1 LAVAI
6 NNIHL
11 VTEAREALAQVEE
24 LNARLTKERWEQ
36 ALQQTPVSGYVYT
49 PDTLTPT
56 VDDWLPAMQKVMMQ
70 ENSGQSAEL
79 VVLEQDEAN
88 NELAIPIK
96 LRGQLIGVLGVERP
110 PHIPWTDDEEAV
122 IQAVSEQI
130 ALALES
136 ARLFEDTQR
145 NAWRDQVVSE
155 TTARVWSSAEM
166 EAVMQAAIAQLGQQL
181 GASEV
186 VIQLMPQANLETD

>member
-1 LAVAI
+1 
-6 NNIHL
+6 
-11 VTEAREALAQVEE
+11 
-24 LNARLTKERWEQ
+24 
-36 ALQQTPVSGYVYT
+36 
-49 PDTLTPT
+49 
-56 VDDWLPAMQKVMMQ
+56 
-70 ENSGQSAEL
+70 
-79 VVLEQDEAN
+79 
-88 NELAIPIK
+88 
-96 LRGQLIGVLGVERP
+96 
-110 PHIPWTDDEEAV
+110 V